1 MTRIIALVGLALV
14 IVAVASTSALACIT
28 PVGTPS
34 VSAPNGQGSGQG
46 TFRCL
51 PNNKGTQ
58 KAASESVPSPA
69 VNPECSNNQ

>member
-14 IVAVASTSALACIT
+14 IVAVTSTSALACIT
-28 PVGTPS
+28 YGTPS
-34 VSAPNGQGSGQG
+34 VSAPNGQGGGQG

-58 KAASESVPSPA
+58 KAAGDTPSPA
-69 VNPECSNNQ
+69 VNNECTNNQ

>member
-14 IVAVASTSALACIT
+14 IVAVTSTSALACIT
-28 PVGTPS
+28 YGTPS

-69 VNPECSNNQ
+69 VNPECNNNQ